1 LAGLHQTTLA
11 APSSSVQAE
20 LAENQELRLVSWGL
34 PAYIRPSNEGGP
46 LRMMTENTFMPPFY
60 EDEGGNLVPG
70 ICTEWSVSDD
80 GLVYTLKMNPDAK
93 FSDGTPVTASD
104 LKFSWEYASYPE
116 TKSGTAQYL
125 TGPIAGSAEVFG
137 GTSKEISGLV
147 AVDDATLQIT
157 LTRPFSPFA
166 KTFSTFFAG
175 VIKKDNTLVG
185 DTWDETPIC
194 CGPYKVESWDK
205 AAGELNWVPNEHWWG
220 AKPTITRIN
229 YRYIQDVNTQSIM
242 YDNDECDVIHPSDI
256 LSSQLNNG
264 PHAQEMYLI
273 PYGGTVFFAFDTS
286 RAPMDD
292 VNVRRALLKAS
303 DMGTIVQ
310 AVFQGGARPAFGMT
324 SFNLSSF
331 DDPAPYF
338 DPEGAKAALAASSYG
353 SAEGLPAITVRV
365 GTNTTEYVRVAEA
378 LQQMWQDTLGIQVT
392 ISTFAQG
399 EQAEDGTSQVFRI
412 SAGTLY
418 SDPGVLVTNVG
429 LSTNNYMITYLK
441 TSNPDL
447 DALLNEGNSMPLEN
461 EAERIAI
468 FRQAEQMIMDQAY
481 YIPILWVRYYF
492 ATKPRVSGLKSN
504 SSLSLYTLPEMTIT
518 EG

>member
-1 LAGLHQTTLA
+1 
-11 APSSSVQAE
+11 
-20 LAENQELRLVSWGL
+20 
-34 PAYIRPSNEGGP
+34 
-46 LRMMTENTFMPPFY
+46 
-60 EDEGGNLVPG
+60 
-70 ICTEWSVSDD
+70 
-80 GLVYTLKMNPDAK
+80 
-93 FSDGTPVTASD
+93 
-104 LKFSWEYASYPE
+104 
-116 TKSGTAQYL
+116 L
-125 TGPIAGSAEVFG
+125 T
-137 GTSKEISGLV
+137 
-147 AVDDATLQIT
+147 
-157 LTRPFSPFA
+157 
-166 KTFSTFFAG
+166 
-175 VIKKDNTLVG
+175 
-185 DTWDETPIC
+185 
-194 CGPYKVESWDK
+194 
-205 AAGELNWVPNEHWWG
+205 WVPNEHWWG
-220 AKPTITRIN
+220 AAPTIQKVT

-242 YDNDECDVIHPSDI
+242 YDNDEVDVIHPSDI
-256 LSSQLNNG
+256 LSAQLNTG
-264 PHAQEMYLI
+264 PHAEEMYLI
-273 PYGGTVFFAFDTS
+273 PYGGTVFFAFDNS

-331 DDPAPYF
+331 NDPAPYF

-378 LQQMWQDTLGIQVT
+378 LQQMWQDILGVQVT

-418 SDPGVLVTNVG
+418 SDPGVLATNVG

-447 DALLNEGNSMPLEN
+447 DALLNEGNSIPLEN
-461 EAERIAI
+461 EDERIAI
-468 FRQAEQMIMDQAY
+468 FRQAEDLIMDQAY

-518 EG
+518 DG